1 MNNKMINK
9 IEFLNTPSKENPF
22 LVISK
27 PSGLPTAPL
36 SAQDTNNALYLAAQT
51 FPEIL
56 NVNGKKEVEHGL
68 IHRIDTVTE
77 GLILIATTQNAYENF
92 INQQKNNNF
101 TKFYTAICKKNQNA
115 KDSAKLQEGFP
126 DFFQTNIFHQNEFQI
141 QSYFRYFGQGRKEVR
156 PVPIE
161 NQNKTQQKKVEG
173 TSIYTTN
180 VKIIS
185 EQNDT
190 VKVECNITKGFKHQ
204 VRCHLAWAN
213 LPIKNDPLY
222 NNNANPSE
230 QISFYASKLQFLHPI
245 TNQII
250 TFQKDF

>member
-1 MNNKMINK
+1 MNNK
-9 IEFLNTPSKENPF
+9 IEFLNTPSNENPF
-22 LVISK
+22 LIISK

-36 SAQDTNNALYLAAQT
+36 SAHDTNNALYLAAQT

-68 IHRIDTVTE
+68 IHRIDTITQ
-77 GLILIATTQNAYENF
+77 GLILIATTQDAYENF

-101 TKFYTAICKKNQNA
+101 IKYYTAICQNQKNN
-115 KDSAKLQEGFP
+115 LPGFP
-126 DFFQTNIFHQNEFQI
+126 PFLQNIDFDSEKTFSIS
-141 QSYFRYFGQGRKEVR
+141 SYFRYFGQGRKEVR
-156 PVPIE
+156 PVPVE
-161 NQNKTQQKKVEG
+161 NQNKTQQKKVEN

-180 VKIIS
+180 VKIIN
-185 EQNDT
+185 EQNKT
-190 VKVECNITKGFKHQ
+190 IKVECNITKGFKHQ

-213 LPIKNDPLY
+213 LPIKNDPIY
-222 NNNANPSE
+222 NQNAEKSE
-230 QISFYASKLQFLHPI
+230 QIEFYASKLQFLHPV

>member
-1 MNNKMINK
+1 MNIKMTNK

-51 FPEIL
+51 FPEIFS
-56 NVNGKKEVEHGL
+56 VNGKKEIEHGL

-77 GLILIATTQNAYENF
+77 GLILIATTQDAYENF

-101 TKFYTAICKKNQNA
+101 TKFYTAICQKNQN
-115 KDSAKLQEGFP
+115 KKEGFP
-126 DFFQTNIFHQNEFQI
+126 DFPQQNIFYQNEFKI
-141 QSYFRYFGQGRKEVR
+141 QSYFRYFGPGRKEVR

-161 NQNKTQQKKVEG
+161 SLNKTQQKKVEG

-185 EQNDT
+185 QQNDT

-213 LPIKNDPLY
+213 LPIKNDPIY
-222 NNNANPSE
+222 NKNTNPSE
-230 QISFYASKLQFLHPI
+230 QIAFYASKLQFLHPV

>member
-1 MNNKMINK
+1 MNIKMTNK

-51 FPEIL
+51 FPEIFS
-56 NVNGKKEVEHGL
+56 VNGKKEIEHGL

-77 GLILIATTQNAYENF
+77 GLILIATTQDAYENF

-101 TKFYTAICKKNQNA
+101 TKFYTAICQKNQN
-115 KDSAKLQEGFP
+115 KKEVFP
-126 DFFQTNIFHQNEFQI
+126 DFPQQNIFYQNEFKI
-141 QSYFRYFGQGRKEVR
+141 QSYFRYFGPGRKEVR

-161 NQNKTQQKKVEG
+161 SLNKTQQKKVEG

-213 LPIKNDPLY
+213 LPIKNDPIY
-222 NNNANPSE
+222 NKNANPSE
-230 QISFYASKLQFLHPI
+230 QIAFYASKLQFLHPI

>member
-1 MNNKMINK
+1 MNIKMTNK

-56 NVNGKKEVEHGL
+56 SVNGKKEIEHGL

-77 GLILIATTQNAYENF
+77 GLILIATTQDAYENF

-101 TKFYTAICKKNQNA
+101 TKFYTAICQKNQN
-115 KDSAKLQEGFP
+115 KKEGFP
-126 DFFQTNIFHQNEFQI
+126 DFPKQNIFYQNEFQI

-161 NQNKTQQKKVEG
+161 NLNKTQQKKVEG

-185 EQNDT
+185 QQNDT

-204 VRCHLAWAN
+204 VRCHLAWAK
-213 LPIKNDPLY
+213 LPIKNDPVY
-222 NNNANPSE
+222 NQNSEKSE
-230 QISFYASKLQFLHPI
+230 QINFYASKLQFLHPV

>member
-1 MNNKMINK
+1 MNIKMTNK

-56 NVNGKKEVEHGL
+56 SVNGKKEIEHGL

-77 GLILIATTQNAYENF
+77 GLILIATTQDAYENF
-92 INQQKNNNF
+92 INQQKNNKF
-101 TKFYTAICKKNQNA
+101 TKFYTAICQKNQN
-115 KDSAKLQEGFP
+115 KKEGFP
-126 DFFQTNIFHQNEFQI
+126 DFPQPNIFCQNEFQI

-156 PVPIE
+156 PVPVE
-161 NQNKTQQKKVEG
+161 NQNKTQQKKVEN

-185 EQNDT
+185 QQNDT

-204 VRCHLAWAN
+204 VRCHLAWVN
-213 LPIKNDPLY
+213 LPIKNDPIY
-222 NNNANPSE
+222 NKNANPSE
-230 QISFYASKLQFLHPI
+230 QIAFYASKLQFLHPV

>member
-1 MNNKMINK
+1 MNIKMTNK

-36 SAQDTNNALYLAAQT
+36 SPKDTNNALYLAAQT

-56 NVNGKKEVEHGL
+56 SVNGKKEIEHGL

-77 GLILIATTQNAYENF
+77 GLILIATTQDAYENF

-101 TKFYTAICKKNQNA
+101 TKFYTAICQKNQN
-115 KDSAKLQEGFP
+115 KKEGFP
-126 DFFQTNIFHQNEFQI
+126 DFPQPNIFCQNEFQI

-161 NQNKTQQKKVEG
+161 NLNKTQQKKVEG

-180 VKIIS
+180 VKLIS
-185 EQNDT
+185 QQNDT

-213 LPIKNDPLY
+213 LPIKNDPVY
-222 NNNANPSE
+222 NQNAEKSE
-230 QISFYASKLQFLHPI
+230 QIKFYASKLQFLHPV

>member
-1 MNNKMINK
+1 MNIKMTNK

-51 FPEIL
+51 FQEIFS
-56 NVNGKKEVEHGL
+56 VNGKKEIEYGL

-77 GLILIATTQNAYENF
+77 GLILIATTQDAYENF

-101 TKFYTAICKKNQNA
+101 TKFYTAICQKNQN
-115 KDSAKLQEGFP
+115 KKEGFP
-126 DFFQTNIFHQNEFQI
+126 DFPQQNIFNQNEFKI

-161 NQNKTQQKKVEG
+161 SLNKTQQKKVEG

-204 VRCHLAWAN
+204 VRCHLTWAN
-213 LPIKNDPLY
+213 LPIKNDPVY
-222 NNNANPSE
+222 NQNAEKSE
-230 QISFYASKLQFLHPI
+230 QIKFYASKLQFLHPI

>member
-1 MNNKMINK
+1 MTNK

-51 FPEIL
+51 FPEIFS
-56 NVNGKKEVEHGL
+56 VNGKKEIEHGL

-77 GLILIATTQNAYENF
+77 GLILIATTQDAYENF

-101 TKFYTAICKKNQNA
+101 TKFYTAICQKNQN
-115 KDSAKLQEGFP
+115 KKEGFP
-126 DFFQTNIFHQNEFQI
+126 VFPQQNIFCQNEFQI

-161 NQNKTQQKKVEG
+161 NLNKTQQKKVEG

-185 EQNDT
+185 QQNDT
-190 VKVECNITKGFKHQ
+190 VKVECSITKGFKHQ

-213 LPIKNDPLY
+213 LPIKNDPTY
-222 NNNANPSE
+222 NKNANPSE
-230 QISFYASKLQFLHPI
+230 QIAFYASKLQFLHPV

>member
-1 MNNKMINK
+1 MNIKMTNK

-27 PSGLPTAPL
+27 TSGLPTAPL

-51 FPEIL
+51 FPEIFS
-56 NVNGKKEVEHGL
+56 VNGKKEIEHGL

-77 GLILIATTQNAYENF
+77 GLILIATTQDAYENF

-101 TKFYTAICKKNQNA
+101 TKFYTAICQKNQN
-115 KDSAKLQEGFP
+115 KKEGFP
-126 DFFQTNIFHQNEFQI
+126 DFPQQNIFYQNEFKI

-156 PVPIE
+156 PVPVE

-185 EQNDT
+185 QQNDT

-213 LPIKNDPLY
+213 LPIKNDPIY
-222 NNNANPSE
+222 NKNANPSE
-230 QISFYASKLQFLHPI
+230 QIAFYASKLQFLHPV

>member
-1 MNNKMINK
+1 MNIKMTNK

-51 FPEIL
+51 FPEIFS
-56 NVNGKKEVEHGL
+56 VNGKKEIEHGL

-77 GLILIATTQNAYENF
+77 GLILIATTQDAYENF

-101 TKFYTAICKKNQNA
+101 TKFYTAVCQKNQN
-115 KDSAKLQEGFP
+115 KKEGFP
-126 DFFQTNIFHQNEFQI
+126 DFPQQNIFYQNEFKI
-141 QSYFRYFGQGRKEVR
+141 QSYFRYFGPGRKEVR

-161 NQNKTQQKKVEG
+161 NLNKTQQKKVEG

-180 VKIIS
+180 IKIIS

-213 LPIKNDPLY
+213 LPIKNDPIY
-222 NNNANPSE
+222 NKNANPSE
-230 QISFYASKLQFLHPI
+230 QIAFYASKLQFVHPV

>member
-1 MNNKMINK
+1 MNIKMTNK
-9 IEFLNTPSKENPF
+9 IEFLNTPSKENQF

-56 NVNGKKEVEHGL
+56 NVNGKKEIEHGL

-77 GLILIATTQNAYENF
+77 GLILIATTQDAYENF

-101 TKFYTAICKKNQNA
+101 IKYYTAVCQKNQN
-115 KDSAKLQEGFP
+115 KKEGFP
-126 DFFQTNIFHQNEFQI
+126 DFPQPNIFCQNEFQI

-161 NQNKTQQKKVEG
+161 NLNKTQQKKVEG

-185 EQNDT
+185 QENDT
-190 VKVECNITKGFKHQ
+190 LKVECNITKGFKHQ
-204 VRCHLAWAN
+204 VRCHLCWAN
-213 LPIKNDPLY
+213 LPIKNDPTY
-222 NNNANPSE
+222 NKNANPSE
-230 QISFYASKLQFLHPI
+230 QIAFYASKLQFLHPV

>member
-1 MNNKMINK
+1 MNIKMTNK

-56 NVNGKKEVEHGL
+56 SVNGKKEIEHGL

-77 GLILIATTQNAYENF
+77 GLILIATTQDAYENF

-101 TKFYTAICKKNQNA
+101 TKFYTAICQKNQNS
-115 KDSAKLQEGFP
+115 KEGFP
-126 DFFQTNIFHQNEFQI
+126 DFPQSNIFLQNEFQI

-161 NQNKTQQKKVEG
+161 NLNKTQQKKVEG

-185 EQNDT
+185 QQNDT

-204 VRCHLAWAN
+204 VRCHLCWAN
-213 LPIKNDPLY
+213 LPIKNDPVY
-222 NNNANPSE
+222 NQNAEKSE
-230 QISFYASKLQFLHPI
+230 QIKFYASKLQFLHPV

>member
-1 MNNKMINK
+1 MNIKMTNK
-9 IEFLNTPSKENPF
+9 IKFLNTPSKENPF

-56 NVNGKKEVEHGL
+56 SVNGKKEIEHGL

-77 GLILIATTQNAYENF
+77 GLILIATTQDAYENF

-101 TKFYTAICKKNQNA
+101 TKFYTAICQKNQN
-115 KDSAKLQEGFP
+115 KKEGFP
-126 DFFQTNIFHQNEFQI
+126 DFPQQNIFYQNEFKI

-156 PVPIE
+156 PVPVE

-213 LPIKNDPLY
+213 LPIKNDPIY
-222 NNNANPSE
+222 NKNANPSE
-230 QISFYASKLQFLHPI
+230 QIAFYASKLQFVHPI

>member
-1 MNNKMINK
+1 MNIKMTNK

-27 PSGLPTAPL
+27 HSGLPTAPL

-56 NVNGKKEVEHGL
+56 SVNGKKEIEHGL

-101 TKFYTAICKKNQNA
+101 TKFYTAICQKNQN
-115 KDSAKLQEGFP
+115 KKEGFP
-126 DFFQTNIFHQNEFQI
+126 DFPQPNIFCQNEFKI

-156 PVPIE
+156 PVPIDSL
-161 NQNKTQQKKVEG
+161 NKTQQKKVEG

-204 VRCHLAWAN
+204 VRCHLCWAN
-213 LPIKNDPLY
+213 LPIKNDPVY
-222 NNNANPSE
+222 NQNAEKSE
-230 QISFYASKLQFLHPI
+230 QIKFYASKLQFLHPI

>member
-1 MNNKMINK
+1 MNIKMTNK

-36 SAQDTNNALYLAAQT
+36 SAHDTNNALYLAAQT
-51 FPEIL
+51 FPEIFS
-56 NVNGKKEVEHGL
+56 VNGKKEIEHGL
-68 IHRIDTVTE
+68 VHRIDTVTE
-77 GLILIATTQNAYENF
+77 GLILIATTQDAYENF

-101 TKFYTAICKKNQNA
+101 TKFYTAICQKNQN
-115 KDSAKLQEGFP
+115 KKEGFP
-126 DFFQTNIFHQNEFQI
+126 DFPQQNISYQNEFKI
-141 QSYFRYFGQGRKEVR
+141 QSYFRYFGPGRKEVR

-161 NQNKTQQKKVEG
+161 NLNKTQQKKVEG

-204 VRCHLAWAN
+204 VRCHLVWAN
-213 LPIKNDPLY
+213 LPIKNDPIY
-222 NNNANPSE
+222 NKNTNPSE
-230 QISFYASKLQFLHPI
+230 QIAFFASKLQFLHPI

>member
-1 MNNKMINK
+1 MNIKMTNK

-56 NVNGKKEVEHGL
+56 SVNGKKEIEHGL

-77 GLILIATTQNAYENF
+77 GLILIATTQDAYENF
-92 INQQKNNNF
+92 INQQKSNNF
-101 TKFYTAICKKNQNA
+101 TKFYTAICQKNQN
-115 KDSAKLQEGFP
+115 KKEGFP
-126 DFFQTNIFHQNEFQI
+126 DFPQQNIFYQNEFKI
-141 QSYFRYFGQGRKEVR
+141 QSYFRYFGPGRKEVR

-161 NQNKTQQKKVEG
+161 NLNKTQQKKVEG

-185 EQNDT
+185 QQNDT

-213 LPIKNDPLY
+213 LPIKNDPIY
-222 NNNANPSE
+222 NKNANPSE
-230 QISFYASKLQFLHPI
+230 QIAFYASKLQFLHPI

>member
-1 MNNKMINK
+1 MNIKMTNK

-51 FPEIL
+51 FPEIFRKKK
-56 NVNGKKEVEHGL
+56 KKEIEYGL

-101 TKFYTAICKKNQNA
+101 TKFYTAICQKNQN
-115 KDSAKLQEGFP
+115 KKEGFP
-126 DFFQTNIFHQNEFQI
+126 DFPQQNIFYQNEFKI
-141 QSYFRYFGQGRKEVR
+141 QSYFRYFGPGRKEVR

-161 NQNKTQQKKVEG
+161 SLNKTQQKKVEG

-213 LPIKNDPLY
+213 LPIKNDPVY
-222 NNNANPSE
+222 NKNANPSE
-230 QISFYASKLQFLHPI
+230 QIAFYASKLQFLHPI

>member
-1 MNNKMINK
+1 MNSKMTNK
-9 IEFLNTPSKENPF
+9 IEFLNTRSKENPF

-56 NVNGKKEVEHGL
+56 SVNGKKEIEYGL

-101 TKFYTAICKKNQNA
+101 TKFYTAICQKNQNS
-115 KDSAKLQEGFP
+115 KEGFP
-126 DFFQTNIFHQNEFQI
+126 DFPNPNIFYQNEFQI

-161 NQNKTQQKKVEG
+161 NLNKTQQKKVEG

-213 LPIKNDPLY
+213 LPIKNDPVY
-222 NNNANPSE
+222 NQNAEKSE
-230 QISFYASKLQFLHPI
+230 QIKFYASKLQFLHPV

>member
-1 MNNKMINK
+1 MINK
-9 IEFLNTPSKENPF
+9 IEFLNTPSNENPF
-22 LVISK
+22 LIISK

-36 SAQDTNNALYLAAQT
+36 SAHDTNNALYLAAQT

-68 IHRIDTVTE
+68 IHRIDTITQ
-77 GLILIATTQNAYENF
+77 GLILIATTQEAYENF

-101 TKFYTAICKKNQNA
+101 KKYYTAICQNQKNN
-115 KDSAKLQEGFP
+115 LQGFP
-126 DFFQTNIFHQNEFQI
+126 PFLQNIDSDSEKTFSI
-141 QSYFRYFGQGRKEVR
+141 SSYFRYFGQGRKEVR
-156 PVPIE
+156 PVPVE
-161 NQNKTQQKKVEG
+161 NQTKTQQKKVEN

-180 VKIIS
+180 VKIIR
-185 EQNDT
+185 EQNKT
-190 VKVECNITKGFKHQ
+190 IKVECNITKGFKHQ

-213 LPIKNDPLY
+213 LPIKNDPVY
-222 NNNANPSE
+222 NQNPEKSE
-230 QISFYASKLQFLHPI
+230 QIEFYASKLQFLHPV

>member
-1 MNNKMINK
+1 MNIKMTNK

-51 FPEIL
+51 FQEIL
-56 NVNGKKEVEHGL
+56 SVNGKKEIEHGL

-77 GLILIATTQNAYENF
+77 GLILIATTQDAYENF

-101 TKFYTAICKKNQNA
+101 TKFYTAICQKNQNS
-115 KDSAKLQEGFP
+115 KEGFP
-126 DFFQTNIFHQNEFQI
+126 DFPQQNIFYQNEFKI
-141 QSYFRYFGQGRKEVR
+141 QSYFRYFGPGRKEVR

-161 NQNKTQQKKVEG
+161 SLNKTQQKKVEG

-185 EQNDT
+185 QQNDT

-213 LPIKNDPLY
+213 LPIKNDPIY
-222 NNNANPSE
+222 NKNANPSE
-230 QISFYASKLQFLHPI
+230 QIAFYASKLQFLHPI

>member
-1 MNNKMINK
+1 MTDK

-36 SAQDTNNALYLAAQT
+36 SAQDTNNALYLAAQA

-56 NVNGKKEVEHGL
+56 SVNGKKEIEHGL

-92 INQQKNNNF
+92 VNQQKSNIF
-101 TKFYTAICKKNQNA
+101 TKFYTAICQKNQN
-115 KDSAKLQEGFP
+115 KKEGFP
-126 DFFQTNIFHQNEFQI
+126 DFPQPNIFCQNEFKI

-156 PVPIE
+156 PVPVE
-161 NQNKTQQKKVEG
+161 NQNKTQQKKVEN

-185 EQNDT
+185 QQNDT

-204 VRCHLAWAN
+204 VRCHLAWVN
-213 LPIKNDPLY
+213 LPIKNDPIY
-222 NNNANPSE
+222 NKNANPSE
-230 QISFYASKLQFLHPI
+230 QIAFYASKLQFLHPV

>member
-1 MNNKMINK
+1 MNIKMTNK

-27 PSGLPTAPL
+27 PTGLPTAPL

-51 FPEIL
+51 FPEIFS
-56 NVNGKKEVEHGL
+56 VNGKKEIEHGL

-77 GLILIATTQNAYENF
+77 GLILIATTQDAYENF

-101 TKFYTAICKKNQNA
+101 TKFYTAICQKNQN
-115 KDSAKLQEGFP
+115 KKEGFP
-126 DFFQTNIFHQNEFQI
+126 DFPQQNIFYQNEFKI

-161 NQNKTQQKKVEG
+161 NLNKTQQKKVEG

-213 LPIKNDPLY
+213 LPIKNDPVY
-222 NNNANPSE
+222 NQNAEKSE
-230 QISFYASKLQFLHPI
+230 QIKFYASKLQFLHPI

>member
-1 MNNKMINK
+1 MTNK

-36 SAQDTNNALYLAAQT
+36 SAQDTNNALYLAAQA

-56 NVNGKKEVEHGL
+56 SVNGKKEIEHGL

-92 INQQKNNNF
+92 VNQQKSNIF
-101 TKFYTAICKKNQNA
+101 TKFYTAICQKNQN
-115 KDSAKLQEGFP
+115 KKEGFP
-126 DFFQTNIFHQNEFQI
+126 DFPQPNIFCQNEFKI

-156 PVPIE
+156 PVPVE
-161 NQNKTQQKKVEG
+161 NQNKTQQKKVEN

-185 EQNDT
+185 QQNDT

-204 VRCHLAWAN
+204 VRCHLAWVN
-213 LPIKNDPLY
+213 LPIKNDPIY
-222 NNNANPSE
+222 NKNANPSE
-230 QISFYASKLQFLHPI
+230 QIAFYASKLQFLHPV

>member
-1 MNNKMINK
+1 MTNK

-56 NVNGKKEVEHGL
+56 SVNGKKEIEHGL

-101 TKFYTAICKKNQNA
+101 TKFYTAICQKNQNS
-115 KDSAKLQEGFP
+115 KEGFP
-126 DFFQTNIFHQNEFQI
+126 DFPQSNIFLQNEFQI

-161 NQNKTQQKKVEG
+161 NLNKTQQKKVEG

-185 EQNDT
+185 QQNDT

-213 LPIKNDPLY
+213 LPIKNDPVY
-222 NNNANPSE
+222 NQNAEKSE
-230 QISFYASKLQFLHPI
+230 QIKFYASKLQFLHPV

>member
-1 MNNKMINK
+1 MNIKMTNK

-56 NVNGKKEVEHGL
+56 SVNGKKEIEHGL

-77 GLILIATTQNAYENF
+77 GLILIATTQDAYENF

-101 TKFYTAICKKNQNA
+101 TKFYTAICQKNQN
-115 KDSAKLQEGFP
+115 KKEGFP
-126 DFFQTNIFHQNEFQI
+126 DFPQQNIFYQNEFKI

-161 NQNKTQQKKVEG
+161 NLNKTQQKKVEG

-185 EQNDT
+185 QQNDT

-213 LPIKNDPLY
+213 LPIKNDPIY
-222 NNNANPSE
+222 NKNTNPSE
-230 QISFYASKLQFLHPI
+230 QIAFYASKLQFLHPV

>member
-1 MNNKMINK
+1 MNIKMTNK

-27 PSGLPTAPL
+27 NSGLPTAPL
-36 SAQDTNNALYLAAQT
+36 SPHDTNNALYLAAQT

-68 IHRIDTVTE
+68 IHRIDTITQ
-77 GLILIATTQNAYENF
+77 GLILIATTQEAYENF
-92 INQQKNNNF
+92 MNQQKNNNF
-101 TKFYTAICKKNQNA
+101 TKFYTAICQKNQN
-115 KDSAKLQEGFP
+115 KKEGFP
-126 DFFQTNIFHQNEFQI
+126 DFPQQNIFYQNEFKI
-141 QSYFRYFGQGRKEVR
+141 QSYFRYFGPGRKEVR

-161 NQNKTQQKKVEG
+161 NLNKTQQKKVEG

-185 EQNDT
+185 QQNDT

-213 LPIKNDPLY
+213 LPIKNDPIY
-222 NNNANPSE
+222 NKNANPSE
-230 QISFYASKLQFLHPI
+230 QIAFYASKLQFLHPV

>member
-1 MNNKMINK
+1 MNIKMTNK

-56 NVNGKKEVEHGL
+56 SVNGKKEIEHGL

-77 GLILIATTQNAYENF
+77 GLILIATTQDAYENF

-101 TKFYTAICKKNQNA
+101 TKFYTAICQKNQ
-115 KDSAKLQEGFP
+115 KLKESAKSKEGFP
-126 DFFQTNIFHQNEFQI
+126 DFPQPNIFCQNEFQI

-161 NQNKTQQKKVEG
+161 NLNKTQQKKVEG

-185 EQNDT
+185 QQNDT

-204 VRCHLAWAN
+204 VRCHLAWVN
-213 LPIKNDPLY
+213 LPIKNDPIY
-222 NNNANPSE
+222 NKNANPSE
-230 QISFYASKLQFLHPI
+230 QIAFYASKLQFLHPV

>member
-1 MNNKMINK
+1 MNIKMTNK

-51 FPEIL
+51 FPEIFS
-56 NVNGKKEVEHGL
+56 VNGKKEIEHGL

-77 GLILIATTQNAYENF
+77 GLILIATTQDAYENF
-92 INQQKNNNF
+92 INQQKNNIF
-101 TKFYTAICKKNQNA
+101 TKFYTAICQKNQN
-115 KDSAKLQEGFP
+115 KKEGFP
-126 DFFQTNIFHQNEFQI
+126 DFPQQNIFYQNEFKI

-161 NQNKTQQKKVEG
+161 SLNKTQQKKVEG

-185 EQNDT
+185 QQNDT

-213 LPIKNDPLY
+213 LPIKNDPVY
-222 NNNANPSE
+222 NQNAEKSE
-230 QISFYASKLQFLHPI
+230 QIKFYASKFQFLHPV

>member
-1 MNNKMINK
+1 MTNK

-36 SAQDTNNALYLAAQT
+36 SAQDTYNALYLAAQT

-56 NVNGKKEVEHGL
+56 SVNGKKEIENGL
-68 IHRIDTVTE
+68 VHRIDTVTE
-77 GLILIATTQNAYENF
+77 GLILIATTQDAYENF

-101 TKFYTAICKKNQNA
+101 TKFYTAICQKNQN
-115 KDSAKLQEGFP
+115 KKEGFP
-126 DFFQTNIFHQNEFQI
+126 DFPQQNIFCQNEFKI

-161 NQNKTQQKKVEG
+161 NLNKTQQKKVEG

-180 VKIIS
+180 VIIIS
-185 EQNDT
+185 QQNDT

-204 VRCHLAWAN
+204 VRCHLCWAN
-213 LPIKNDPLY
+213 LPIKNDPIY
-222 NNNANPSE
+222 NKNANPSE
-230 QISFYASKLQFLHPI
+230 QISFYASKLQFLHPV

-250 TFQKDF
+250 TFQKDL

>member
-1 MNNKMINK
+1 MNIKMSNK

-56 NVNGKKEVEHGL
+56 SVNSKKEIEHGL

-77 GLILIATTQNAYENF
+77 GLILIATTQDAYENF

-101 TKFYTAICKKNQNA
+101 TKFYTAICQKNQNS
-115 KDSAKLQEGFP
+115 KEGFP
-126 DFFQTNIFHQNEFQI
+126 DFPQPNIFCQNEFQI

-161 NQNKTQQKKVEG
+161 NLNKTQQKKVEG

-204 VRCHLAWAN
+204 VRCHLCWAN
-213 LPIKNDPLY
+213 LPIKNDPVY
-222 NNNANPSE
+222 NQNAEKSE
-230 QISFYASKLQFLHPI
+230 QIKFYASKLQFLHPV

>member
-1 MNNKMINK
+1 MNIKMTNK

-56 NVNGKKEVEHGL
+56 SVNGKKEIEHGL

-77 GLILIATTQNAYENF
+77 GLILIATTQDAYENF

-101 TKFYTAICKKNQNA
+101 TKFYTAICQKNQNS
-115 KDSAKLQEGFP
+115 KEGFP
-126 DFFQTNIFHQNEFQI
+126 DFPQSNIFLQNEFQI

-161 NQNKTQQKKVEG
+161 NLNKTQQKKVEG

-185 EQNDT
+185 QQNDT

-213 LPIKNDPLY
+213 LPIQNDPTS
-222 NNNANPSE
+222 NKNANLSE
-230 QISFYASKLQFLHPI
+230 QIAFYASKLQFLHPV